1 MKWNLACRG
10 LAALL
15 LLSTATS
22 PALAQTEEVV
32 VTGARA
38 YDGASSSVFM
48 VKRAD
53 HLITRVTVTCDTREL
68 GKRREE
74 LKATL
79 RNMIAE
85 AKRSQ
90 TISLGLGDSVLG
102 ELNEGNFD
110 QIIVPDERADTS
122 KALVIIKTTITSNDN
137 FNSATARVRDFIAK
151 TEKVGRTEILREERW
166 DLTIIGP
173 EQYRDGL
180 ISQIVAQSKKTAEL
194 FGPGYAVSIDG
205 LEHTVSWYQ
214 KGPLDLALYI
224 PYSLHVAP
232 LGSH

>member
-1 MKWNLACRG
+1 MTSSSASRVLAVF
-10 LAALL
+10 LI
-15 LLSTATS
+15 LSATTAS
-22 PALAQTEEVV
+22 AFAQIEEVV

-38 YDGASSSVFM
+38 YDGASSSVFI

-53 HLITRVTVTCDTREL
+53 HLITRVTVTCDTREPE
-68 GKRREE
+68 KRREE

-90 TISLGLGDSVLG
+90 TISLGLGDSILG
-102 ELNEGNFD
+102 ELSEGNFD

-122 KALVIIKTTITSNDN
+122 KAFVIIKTTIAATDN
-137 FNSATARVRDFIAK
+137 FNSATTRVRDFIMK

-180 ISQIVAQSKKTAEL
+180 IAQIVAQSKKTADL
-194 FGPGYAVSIDG
+194 FGPGYAVSVDG

-232 LGSH
+232 LGSR